1 MKLNTGMRCHD
12 LCEKMEMEK
21 VFQLAKENGVH
32 QIQLAFAKSIM
43 TLPPVITTLD
53 LPATLKNSWIK
64 TRSMWLF
71 SAAILTLLIL

>member
-1 MKLNTGMRCHD
+1 MTCVKNGD
-12 LCEKMEMEK
+12 GK

-32 QIQLAFAKSIM
+32 QIQLAFAKSISNYDF
-43 TLPPVITTLD
+43 TTGHYNPG

-71 SAAILTLLIL
+71 SAAILTLLTL

>member
-32 QIQLAFAKSIM
+32 QIQLAFAKSHQQ
-43 TLPPVITTLD
+43 L
-53 LPATLKNSWIK
+53 
-64 TRSMWLF
+64 
-71 SAAILTLLIL
+71 

>member
-32 QIQLAFAKSIM
+32 QIQLAFAKSISNYDF
-43 TLPPVITTLD
+43 TTLD

-71 SAAILTLLIL
+71 SAAILTLLTL